1 MTSKA
6 YGQVAGV
13 VEAYDFSVFR
23 VIGDIGGGRGHLL
36 QRVLMS
42 APAAR
47 GVLFDQQHVV
57 EQASGVRSDR
67 LTLQA
72 GDFFKGDLP
81 VCDAYLLMEVIHDW
95 NDQDATKI
103 LRNVRSAAPAHSKLL
118 IIEAI
123 IAEDPGLSWP
133 KTLDLWMLAIGGKQ
147 RTCQE
152 YAELFANARFSF
164 TRQIDTQAGVSII
177 EGIPA

>member
-1 MTSKA
+1 
-6 YGQVAGV
+6 
-13 VEAYDFSVFR
+13 
-23 VIGDIGGGRGHLL
+23 
-36 QRVLMS
+36 
-42 APAAR
+42 
-47 GVLFDQQHVV
+47 
-57 EQASGVRSDR
+57 
-67 LTLQA
+67 
-72 GDFFKGDLP
+72 
-81 VCDAYLLMEVIHDW
+81 MEVIHDW
-95 NDQDATKI
+95 NDEDATKI

-123 IAEDPGLSWP
+123 IADDPGLSWP